1 MSDTIIFW
9 VELPL
14 GTWKYLYEPYFRYTI
29 VLQQIHVCLATDT
42 TTCDIGVVGHFQSI
56 VPMSYFAL
64 FTNQYLYL
72 FSILLT
78 FTEII
83 LLHKCAKQS
92 EESQKEIKEVGN
104 CSVVISPDV
113 NRFTKRWHS
122 LRILSNLISF
132 MRLIQYFF

>member
-1 MSDTIIFW
+1 MFA
-9 VELPL
+9 LQMAL
-14 GTWKYLYEPYFRYTI
+14 LYVI
-29 VLQQIHVCLATDT
+29 LAL
-42 TTCDIGVVGHFQSI
+42 
-56 VPMSYFAL
+56 L

-104 CSVVISPDV
+104 CSVVIYPEV
-113 NRFTKRWHS
+113 NRLNQT
-122 LRILSNLISF
+122 
-132 MRLIQYFF
+132 MTQY